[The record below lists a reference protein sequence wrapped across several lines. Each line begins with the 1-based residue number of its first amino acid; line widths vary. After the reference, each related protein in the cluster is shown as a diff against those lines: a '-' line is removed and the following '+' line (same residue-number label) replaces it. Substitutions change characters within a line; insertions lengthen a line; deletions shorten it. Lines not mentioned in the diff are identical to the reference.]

1 MKGLYLILLSF
12 LFGCNLPDMQ
22 TGKEVSYYFDQP
34 AQIWEETLPLGNG
47 RIGMMPDG
55 GIERENVVLNE
66 ISLWS
71 GSKQD
76 TDNPY
81 AYYSLANI
89 RRLLFEG
96 RNDEAQDLMY
106 KTFVCK
112 GTGSNLG
119 DGANA
124 PYGSY
129 QLFGNLVLKYTYP
142 NESDSIAEYRR
153 RLNLSEAIAS
163 VSFKRGNV
171 NYQRE
176 MFTSFSGDLGVIH
189 LVADT
194 DRALNFSLGMNRPEH
209 ATISLDG
216 KDLLMRG
223 QLPDGVDTLEM
234 KGMRFASRVR
244 IVLPK
249 GGDLATTDSCL
260 SVRSASEA
268 IILVSLGTDYF
279 DKDGAGQS
287 LEKYLSQAESKDFS
301 TLRRE
306 HTLAYRSLF
315 DRVSL
320 DLGRGERDHLP
331 INERL
336 AAFAQDKNDPGLAAL
351 YFQFG
356 RYLLISSTRQGLL
369 PPNLQGLWCNTIHTP
384 WNGDYHLNINLQMNH
399 WPAEVT
405 NLSELHLPLIEWT
418 KLQVPSGERTA
429 KAFYNAR
436 GWVTHILGNV
446 WEFTAPGEHPSWGA
460 TNTSAAWLCEHLYTH
475 YQYTLDKAYLRDV
488 YPTMKGAA
496 LFFVDM
502 LVQDPRTKYLVTAPT
517 TSPEN
522 AYKMPNGSV
531 VSICA
536 GSTMDNQIV
545 RELFTNTIEAA
556 GILGVDSAFAAE
568 LAAKRDRLMP
578 TTIGKDGRIMEWL
591 EPYEEVEPT
600 HRHVSHLY
608 GLYPGNEIS
617 IEHTPELAEAARK
630 SLEVRGDQSTG
641 WSMAWKINFWAR
653 LQDGDHAYKL
663 LGDLLRPC
671 VDEHTKELAEAAR
684 KSLEVRGDQS
694 TGWSMAWKINFWAR
708 LQDGDH
714 AYKLLG
720 DLLRPCVDE
729 HTKEVKGGGS
739 YPNLFCAHPPFQ
751 IDGNFGGTA
760 GIAEML
766 IQSQTGLIE
775 FLPALPSAWK
785 NGSFSGLKVRNG
797 GEVSAKWTEGLL
809 TEARLKAIVPGIFR
823 IKLPANSANLS
834 LKKNQKPVSLP
845 VIDGMLTVDLQQGDE
860 LILIM

>member
-1 MKGLYLILLSF
+1 MKGLYLILLSL
-12 LFGCNLPDMQ
+12 LFGCHLPDVQ

-112 GTGSNLG
+112 GAGSNLG
-119 DGANA
+119 DGADA

-129 QLFGNLVLKYTYP
+129 QLFGNLVLNYRYP
-142 NESDSIAEYRR
+142 NASDSIVEYRR
-153 RLNLSEAIAS
+153 KLNLSEAIAS

-171 NYQRE
+171 NYRRE

-189 LVADT
+189 LVADA
-194 DRALNFSLGMNRPEH
+194 DRVLNFSLGMNRPEH

-234 KGMRFASRVR
+234 KGMRFASRAR

-249 GGDLATTDSCL
+249 GGDLTMTDSSL

-279 DKDGAGQS
+279 DKDGIGQS
-287 LEKYLSQAESKDFS
+287 LEKCLSQAESKDFS

-320 DLGRGERDHLP
+320 DLGKRERDQLP
-331 INERL
+331 IHERL
-336 AAFAQDKNDPGLAAL
+336 AAFAGDKNDPGLAAL

-384 WNGDYHLNINLQMNH
+384 WNGDYHLNINLQMNL

-418 KLQVPSGERTA
+418 KQQVPSGERTA

-475 YQYTLDKAYLRDV
+475 YQYTLDKEYLKDV

-496 LFFVDM
+496 QFFVDM

-578 TTIGKDGRIMEWL
+578 TTIGEDGRIMEWL

-617 IEHTPELAEAARK
+617 IAHTPELAEAARK

-663 LGDLLRPC
+663 LGDLLYPTI
-671 VDEHTKELAEAAR
+671 DW
-684 KSLEVRGDQS
+684 Q
-694 TGWSMAWKINFWAR
+694 
-708 LQDGDH
+708 
-714 AYKLLG
+714 
-720 DLLRPCVDE
+720 
-729 HTKEVKGGGS
+729 TKEVKGGGS
-739 YPNLFCAHPPFQ
+739 FPNLFCGHPPFQ

-766 IQSQTGLIE
+766 IQSQSGLIE

-797 GEVSAKWTEGLL
+797 GEVSAKWAEGLL
-809 TEARLKAIVPGIFR
+809 TEARLKAIVPGSFQ
-823 IKLPANSANLS
+823 IKLPANSANMS

-845 VIDGMLTVDLQQGDE
+845 VINGMLTVDLQQGDE

>member
-1 MKGLYLILLSF
+1 
-12 LFGCNLPDMQ
+12 
-22 TGKEVSYYFDQP
+22 
-34 AQIWEETLPLGNG
+34 
-47 RIGMMPDG
+47 
-55 GIERENVVLNE
+55 
-66 ISLWS
+66 
-71 GSKQD
+71 
-76 TDNPY
+76 
-81 AYYSLANI
+81 
-89 RRLLFEG
+89 
-96 RNDEAQDLMY
+96 MY

-522 AYKMPNGSV
+522 AYK
-531 VSICA
+531 
-536 GSTMDNQIV
+536 
-545 RELFTNTIEAA
+545 
-556 GILGVDSAFAAE
+556 
-568 LAAKRDRLMP
+568 AKRKCREYLC
-578 TTIGKDGRIMEWL
+578 RI
-591 EPYEEVEPT
+591 
-600 HRHVSHLY
+600 
-608 GLYPGNEIS
+608 
-617 IEHTPELAEAARK
+617 
-630 SLEVRGDQSTG
+630 D
-641 WSMAWKINFWAR
+641 
-653 LQDGDHAYKL
+653 
-663 LGDLLRPC
+663 
-671 VDEHTKELAEAAR
+671 
-684 KSLEVRGDQS
+684 
-694 TGWSMAWKINFWAR
+694 
-708 LQDGDH
+708 
-714 AYKLLG
+714 
-720 DLLRPCVDE
+720 
-729 HTKEVKGGGS
+729 
-739 YPNLFCAHPPFQ
+739 
-751 IDGNFGGTA
+751 
-760 GIAEML
+760 
-766 IQSQTGLIE
+766 
-775 FLPALPSAWK
+775 
-785 NGSFSGLKVRNG
+785 NG
-797 GEVSAKWTEGLL
+797 
-809 TEARLKAIVPGIFR
+809 
-823 IKLPANSANLS
+823 
-834 LKKNQKPVSLP
+834 
-845 VIDGMLTVDLQQGDE
+845 
-860 LILIM
+860 

>member
-1 MKGLYLILLSF
+1 MSSGKWFYLMSLAL
-12 LFGCNLPDMQ
+12 LFGCSLPDRQM
-22 TGKEVSYYFDQP
+22 GRAVSYYFDRP
-34 AQIWEETLPLGNG
+34 ARIWEETLPLGNG

-71 GSKQD
+71 GSRQE

-112 GTGSNLG
+112 GAGSNLG
-119 DGANA
+119 DGADA

-129 QLFGNLVLKYTYP
+129 QLLGNLTLEYAYP
-142 NESDSIAEYRR
+142 DGSDSIVGYRR
-153 RLNLSEAIAS
+153 KLSLSEAIAS
-163 VSFKRGNV
+163 VSFQRGNV
-171 NYQRE
+171 SYQRE

-189 LVADT
+189 LVADA
-194 DRALNFSLGMNRPEH
+194 DRALNFSLGLNRPEH
-209 ATISLDG
+209 AEISVDG

-223 QLPDGVDTLEM
+223 QLPDGVDTLAM
-234 KGMRFASRVR
+234 RGMCFASRVR
-244 IVLPK
+244 VVLPK
-249 GGDLATTDSCL
+249 GGELAATDSVL
-260 SVRSASEA
+260 SVRNASEA
-268 IILVSLGTDYF
+268 VILVGLGTDYF
-279 DKDGAGQS
+279 GKEGIGES
-287 LEKYLSQAESKDFS
+287 LEESLSRAESKEYS
-301 TLRRE
+301 ALRRE
-306 HTLAYRSLF
+306 HTFAYRSLF
-315 DRVSL
+315 DRASL
-320 DLGRGERDHLP
+320 DLGVGERDHLP
-331 INERL
+331 IDRRL
-336 AAFAQDKNDPGLAAL
+336 AAYAQDRNDPGLAAL

-356 RYLLISSTRQGLL
+356 RYLLISSTREGLL

-418 KLQVPSGERTA
+418 RRQVPSGERTA
-429 KAFYNAR
+429 KAFYIAR
-436 GWVTHILGNV
+436 GWVTHVLGNV

-475 YQYTLDKAYLRDV
+475 YQYTLDTAYLREV

-502 LVQDPRTKYLVTAPT
+502 LVQDPRTRYLVTAPT

-522 AYKMPNGSV
+522 AYRMPNGSV
-531 VSICA
+531 VSVCA
-536 GSTMDNQIV
+536 GSTMDNQIL

-556 GILGVDSAFAAE
+556 GILGVDSAFARE
-568 LAAKRDRLMP
+568 LAARRDRLMP
-578 TTIGKDGRIMEWL
+578 TKIGRDGRIMEWL
-591 EPYEEVEPT
+591 EEHEEVEPT

-617 IEHTPELAEAARK
+617 VEHTPELAEAARK
-630 SLEVRGDQSTG
+630 SLEARGDQSTG

-653 LQDGDHAYKL
+653 LHDGDHAYKL
-663 LGDLLRPC
+663 VGDLLRPC
-671 VDEHTKELAEAAR
+671 VDER
-684 KSLEVRGDQS
+684 
-694 TGWSMAWKINFWAR
+694 TG
-708 LQDGDH
+708 
-714 AYKLLG
+714 
-720 DLLRPCVDE
+720 
-729 HTKEVKGGGS
+729 EVKGGGS

-751 IDGNFGGTA
+751 IDGNLGGTA

-785 NGSFSGLKVRNG
+785 NGSFGGLRVRDG
-797 GEVSAKWTEGLL
+797 GVVSAKWMDGSL
-809 TEARLKAIVPGIFR
+809 TEACLKAEVPGTFR
-823 IKLPANSANLS
+823 IKLPARSENLS
-834 LKKNQKPVSLP
+834 LRKDRKPVSLP
-845 VIDGMLTVDLQQGDE
+845 VIDGKLTVDLRQGEE
-860 LILIM
+860 LELRFD